1 MVGRHDYYTL
11 PRILK
16 QRVST
21 LAIKQTSLAFIL
33 KVGLFCC
40 KKKSGRG
47 PISNN
52 PLSRHLL
59 SEARLKIGPVPRK
72 LANFHGMV
80 NIWRAIV
87 SRS

>member
-1 MVGRHDYYTL
+1 MIDRHDYYTL

-40 KKKSGRG
+40 KKKVVGVLFLTTPYLGTFCRKRG
-47 PISNN
+47 LKSVLYRVN
-52 PLSRHLL
+52 LL
-59 SEARLKIGPVPRK
+59 I
-72 LANFHGMV
+72 FMV
-80 NIWRAIV
+80 W
-87 SRS
+87 